1 MKIGSLC
8 GCIVFDS
15 NPTSHPYTH
24 PIRTIDIGKGLSKV
38 PSWDISIQEHE
49 MACGKAQSIKDDI
62 LMHQSLDGPY
72 LCD

>member
-1 MKIGSLC
+1 MRIESIC
-8 GCIVFDS
+8 RCIVFDS
-15 NPTSHPYTH
+15 NPEPHPYTH
-24 PIRTIDIGKGLSKV
+24 PVRTMNMRKSPSKV